1 MATILLVEDEPNQRL
16 LYRMELED
24 EGYDVLVSAD
34 GRDALLQVE
43 EKHPDL
49 VVLDLA
55 MPGMDGM
62 ETLSRII
69 TANTNLPVIIYSA
82 YETYKDNF
90 MTWTANSYL
99 VKSSDIGVLKG
110 EVRRVLEEQ
119 ALRRGIARPDE
130 PAVN

>member
-1 MATILLVEDEPNQRL
+1 MATILLAEDEPNQRL

-34 GRDALLQVE
+34 GLDALHQVE

-55 MPGMDGM
+55 MPGMDGV
-62 ETLSRII
+62 ETLSRMMS
-69 TANTNLPVIIYSA
+69 ANTNLPVIIYSA
-82 YETYKDNF
+82 YETFKDNF
-90 MTWTANSYL
+90 MTWTADSYL
-99 VKSSDIGVLKG
+99 VKTSDIGVLKG
-110 EVRRVLEEQ
+110 EVRRVLEER
-119 ALRRGIARPDE
+119 AIEGNIARPDE